1 MKRIILVLSSFI
13 FLNSCAQNTALL
25 GPAIAVGK
33 GGNIYQAGLT
43 YGTNKSLEI
52 ATGKTATEHVSN
64 YVETKNKKKNRQKQ
78 LTTFLKTHIENTR
91 EKLFLNK

>member
-25 GPAIAVGK
+25 GPAITVGK
-33 GGNIYQAGLT
+33 GGSIYQAGLT
-43 YGTNKSLEI
+43 YGTNKSVEI